1 MSLLGHLFAGWPA
14 EEAATRA
21 LAYILDPRESP
32 DMVEAFIDLL
42 GPAGV
47 AAFSPGRF
55 EHEASQADD
64 SRPDLTICDADG
76 RSRVFVE
83 ATFWGG
89 VPSGQPAAYLQELP
103 DDLPSALVFVA
114 PGDRIPGLWS
124 TLQGRCEDA
133 PGIDLGDESFRDGD
147 AAWARAGN
155 RVLLVVGWRYV
166 LDALRRATRDDA
178 VEQDVAQLRGLADRM
193 EAEAFLPLE
202 ASELGDAE
210 LVRRIIAYQ
219 DLAGKIARRVLE
231 DEDGVAETSKKGKN
245 GSYRDGRMWIDSMR
259 VHGSFDLE
267 FGIDFR
273 AWRDWGITPLWWVL
287 TNAAPGNWQR
297 VQGGLADVQPYGEWL
312 YIPIR
317 LKPDVEETEV
327 IDDAVEQMRRI
338 ADGLLAAS
346 QGA

>member
-1 MSLLGHLFAGWPA
+1 MSLLGQLFAGWPA

-32 DMVEAFIDLL
+32 GMAEAFVGLL

-47 AAFSPGRF
+47 PAFSPGRF

-76 RSRVFVE
+76 RPRVFVE
-83 ATFWGG
+83 ATFWAG
-89 VPSGQPAAYLQELP
+89 VPSGQPAAYLKELP

-124 TLQGRCEDA
+124 TLRARCEDA
-133 PGIDLGDESFRDGD
+133 PGIDLGDESSRDGD
-147 AAWARAGN
+147 AAWARVGN

-166 LDALRRATRDDA
+166 LDALRQAAQDDA
-178 VEQDVAQLRGLADRM
+178 VEQDIAQLRGLADRM
-193 EAEAFLPLE
+193 EEEAFLPLK
-202 ASELGDAE
+202 ASEVADGGLARRINGYWE
-210 LVRRIIAYQ
+210 LVDKIVARVQANGIAKYH
-219 DLAGKIARRVLE
+219 KRW
-231 DEDGVAETSKKGKN
+231 KP
-245 GSYRDGRMWIDSMR
+245 GSYRKGPMSIHSMR
-259 VHGSFDLE
+259 VLGKFDFE

-273 AWRDWGITPLWWVL
+273 AWRDWKITPTWWVL
-287 TNAAPGNWQR
+287 TNVALGDWQA
-297 VQGGLADVQPYGEWL
+297 VLDGLPDVRQRDDRL

-317 LKPDVEETEV
+317 LKTDAEDTEV
-327 IDDAVEQMRRI
+327 VDDAVEQMRRI
-338 ADGLLAAS
+338 ADELLAVS